1 MYTTDMWAY
10 ETAAEVEELE
20 SWMDEDLEEIRD
32 DENWL
37 DQYVDLLDEEDY
49 DYDYEYDEDWKE
61 MKKIW
66 NQEARLLYRAS
77 SSFIYIFN
85 IFYKF

>member
-1 MYTTDMWAY
+1 MPTTDTWIE
-10 ETAAEVEELE
+10 ETAKEVEELE

-49 DYDYEYDEDWKE
+49 DYEYDED
-61 MKKIW
+61 
-66 NQEARLLYRAS
+66 
-77 SSFIYIFN
+77 
-85 IFYKF
+85 